1 MNIKEKISN
10 LPINI
15 FGYSF
20 YVYHVKNNNDY
31 WYEIIAIKDDKEYYV
46 CKLDYSNTY
55 KGIKTFLL
63 KDVANDLQQKYKRL
77 NFKVFKSS
85 IKVNDKLFTWK
96 KQKQDNN
103 FYGIYDVK
111 VEIIQYIV
119 DLQEQN
125 ILVA

>member
-77 NFKVFKSS
+77 KN
-85 IKVNDKLFTWK
+85 IT
-96 KQKQDNN
+96 
-103 FYGIYDVK
+103 IY
-111 VEIIQYIV
+111 
-119 DLQEQN
+119 
-125 ILVA
+125 